1 MNEKQ
6 KVVKYLVGEFN
17 VSEAVAL
24 VALDHARGS
33 VAQAKALLSSETAI
47 QLFNRE
53 VREYGLES

>member
-6 KVVKYLVGEFN
+6 KAAAYLANEFN

-33 VAQAKALLSSETAI
+33 VAQAKALLNSETAI

-53 VREYGLES
+53 VREYGLKS